1 MINYSDQSFVWSRK
15 DNDAAEDNLHTF
27 ISVAIGLDD
36 EVKHVFGTYISFFD
50 LLTAGHTLVDASERY
65 NDGKFYVDFTNNG
78 TIVETLEAPELV
90 WALLLSEP
98 VVLELVRDARVNPS
112 YANNGIA
119 FYVKEGWSYAL
130 IDDTYEFLSPEGWTL
145 PADALETPE
154 ERYAKQAAKIEQLK
168 NAYKNIR
175 YLHPDFV
182 KELENLKL
190 PDEL

>member
-1 MINYSDQSFVWSRK
+1 MITYADQNFVWSRK
-15 DNDAAEDNLHTF
+15 DDDSAEDNLHTF
-27 ISVAIGLDD
+27 IGVALGLDG
-36 EVKHVFGTYISFFD
+36 EVKHAFGTYISFFD

-65 NDGKFYVDFTNNG
+65 NDGKLYIDFVDNG
-78 TIVETLEAPELV
+78 TVVETLEAPELV

-119 FYVKEGWSYAL
+119 FYVKEGWSYVL
-130 IDDTYEFLSPEGWTL
+130 IDGNYEFLSPEGWVL

-154 ERYAKQAAKIEQLK
+154 ERYAKQAAKIEHLK
-168 NAYKNIR
+168 EAYKNIR
-175 YLHPDFV
+175 YLHPDFL